1 MNRFDFIYDEIS
13 DEQRRRIIRMCAMT
27 IMQNMDKTDSK
38 LRENKENIKEFIFKS
53 ETAKKVGMKK
63 AMQEMQFA
71 DFVGNHMIE
80 NKELYIELRTNKRE
94 KRLLEEM
101 EKMGVIQH
109 LEVEQPKGSTVQAG
123 QTTPETR
130 QHVQATPKTGHADNI
145 IPIGEVKALAGQEAQ
160 LGQPNE
166 GTKSGTTQRQ
176 KEHLTKTGDTNPK
189 MAVSFA
195 KLNKPD
201 LLLTNKNTGK
211 KEIKYG
217 RYSTDRRRNY
227 KFNYQGR
234 KVQLTRVG
242 RMFYKTSFMI
252 GTDIDEYLVQTRD
265 VQAEVFTYGLDIMKI
280 EGDEQYRKIFFEQL
294 ISPENINMVNNN
306 GYIGSIVQT
315 KDPKNKY
322 KIEYSDEEY
331 TAVTELKDRLY
342 KIKKDRRA
350 GDKDDR

>member
-71 DFVGNHMIE
+71 DFVGNHMLE

-94 KRLLEEM
+94 RRLLEEM

-130 QHVQATPKTGHADNI
+130 QHVQATPQTGHDDNT
-145 IPIGEVKALAGQEAQ
+145 IPIEEVRTLVGQEAQ
-160 LGQPNE
+160 LGGEPNE
-166 GTKSGTTQRQ
+166 GTKLGTTSRQ
-176 KEHLTKTGDTNPK
+176 KENLTKTGDTNSK
-189 MAVSFA
+189 MAVGFE

-201 LLLTNKNTGK
+201 LLLTNRKTGK
-211 KEIKYG
+211 KEIGYG
-217 RYSTDRRRNY
+217 RYSEGKTPTHVYD
-227 KFNYQGR
+227 YQGR
-234 KVQLTRVG
+234 QIRLKRVG
-242 RMFYKTSFMI
+242 KLSYRTVFMMMA
-252 GTDIDEYLVQTRD
+252 DIEEYLIQTPEVQR
-265 VQAEVFTYGLDIMKI
+265 EVFTYGLNIGKL
-280 EGDEQYRKIFFEQL
+280 EKDEQYRKIFFEQL
-294 ISPENINMVNNN
+294 LSLENINRESNN
-306 GYIGSIVQT
+306 GYLGSIIT
-315 KDPKNKY
+315 TRDEDGY
-322 KIEYSDEEY
+322 KIDYSDEEY
-331 TAVTELKDRLY
+331 TAVTELKERLAQMRLD
-342 KIKKDRRA
+342 KA
-350 GDKDDR
+350 ANDKDDR